1 MLQLQAQGDHSML
14 QKFKKIDFVVFVLL
28 MLMVVSI
35 TSIYSATLGTTGFE
49 RHHIKMAIF
58 YILGFAA
65 FFGLSLIDYRIWNKY
80 ALHIYIGGL
89 VTLLLPSFI
98 GQTKNNATGWINLGI
113 VDIQPAELFK
123 LVLIIFI
130 TYVLLRKNKA
140 KLSFWRDIVPLG
152 CLTFIPFAIVMVQND
167 LGNGLSY
174 IVILLGLLW
183 IGNVKFSHALIGLLL
198 VAGIAFGG
206 AQAYIHYHDEI
217 KESKIME
224 SRGHWMERIDPWL
237 IPEKATPKAS
247 YHTNNAKLA
256 IASGGMD
263 GEGYLQGSSVQ
274 SSRVPYTYSDSIFV
288 QIAEEYGFIGSS
300 VLLLLYFIL
309 VHRMILISL
318 ESREKAGPFLIIGIV
333 AMLLYQIFENIGMF
347 IGLMPL
353 TGITLPFISYGGT
366 SLIINMACLGV
377 AMSVKLHGQEVEED
391 LPNPQAYRPAPPEQ
405 A

>member
-1 MLQLQAQGDHSML
+1 ML
-14 QKFKKIDFVVFVLL
+14 QKFKKIDFVIVFVLL

-35 TSIYSATLGTTGFE
+35 TSIYSATFDTVGFE
-49 RHHIKMAIF
+49 GHHIKMAVF

-130 TYVLLRKNKA
+130 TYVLIRKDKSR
-140 KLSFWRDIVPLG
+140 LSFWRDIVPIG
-152 CLTFIPFAIVMVQND
+152 FLTFIPFAIVMVQND

-206 AQAYIHYHDEI
+206 AQAYIHFHDEI

-237 IPEKATPKAS
+237 VPEKATAKAS

-256 IASGGMD
+256 IASGGMS
-263 GEGYLQGSSVQ
+263 GEGYLEGSSVQ

-309 VHRMILISL
+309 IHRMILISL

-391 LPNPQAYRPAPPEQ
+391 MPNPQTYRSAPTKQ